1 MVPDEWEL
9 TLMEF
14 TAVDGGSISKKGM
27 VAPESTG
34 NKLTVL
40 ILIDVV
46 VLISNSSVTHQVM
59 GGNKKNTGAMD
70 EILIWEAN
78 IIIIIR
84 YITIITMGI
93 IIIKYITIIIM
104 DIIIIVVIR
113 QSRRAGRPWTK
124 S

>member
-1 MVPDEWEL
+1 MDYTNGGSWRTAGALPSTRYGLKAASIDGQLYVSHLSSSLLCWFLLFCPHRSSTMCAQSMVPDEWEL

-46 VLISNSSVTHQVM
+46 VLISNSSVDCS
-59 GGNKKNTGAMD
+59 NS
-70 EILIWEAN
+70 
-78 IIIIIR
+78 
-84 YITIITMGI
+84 Y
-93 IIIKYITIIIM
+93 
-104 DIIIIVVIR
+104 
-113 QSRRAGRPWTK
+113 
-124 S
+124 